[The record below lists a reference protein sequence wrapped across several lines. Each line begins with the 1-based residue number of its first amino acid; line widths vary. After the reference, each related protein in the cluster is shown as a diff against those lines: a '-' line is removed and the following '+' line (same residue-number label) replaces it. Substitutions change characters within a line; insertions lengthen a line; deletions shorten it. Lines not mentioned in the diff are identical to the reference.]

1 MGRADGR
8 GEVLA
13 AGTDGA
19 AESGGEGHLHRLRG
33 WAERI
38 SGSHRSSVSAHRGA
52 ALHRACGTGFAELRA
67 LETAQ
72 TVGRRSAIDLS
83 RGDGGR
89 GRAWPP
95 RTGKQVESLSQ
106 REPGVAA
113 ELGTDHAVFQ
123 LPAGHPPG
131 DLHYQQRG
139 VAEPLVAQ
147 DHQNSRRIS
156 QRRGGAEVAVSRF
169 AAGSEEMDHAHSSL
183 ARSAEPLHNSVAGTD
198 ASPGESRIMKT
209 QNASKSLGR
218 GRGTTPFPCT
228 PSPKT
233 KPGRLHKRIDTPGG
247 GSHASV
253 MVNHH
258 RHNSLHDV
266 ILSADS
272 VLPRKTESSE
282 GSMHSR
288 RYYYLYI
295 MTNRS
300 KTLYTGITSNLSKR
314 VFQHKNGT
322 FPGFMSRYRIDR
334 LV

>member
-1 MGRADGR
+1 MRRADGR

-72 TVGRRSAIDLS
+72 TGGRRSAIDLS

-169 AAGSEEMDHAHSSL
+169 AAGSEEMDDAHSSL
-183 ARSAEPLHNSVAGTD
+183 AVSAMYASIVAAAPVVIVPSTRFRLPRLIRALTSVCRRSSMRLAVSLTRDARPTASAAGAYFFCNSL
-198 ASPGESRIMKT
+198 
-209 QNASKSLGR
+209 SKSCVIFR
-218 GRGTTPFPCT
+218 V
-228 PSPKT
+228 
-233 KPGRLHKRIDTPGG
+233 
-247 GSHASV
+247 ASAA
-253 MVNHH
+253 
-258 RHNSLHDV
+258 
-266 ILSADS
+266 I
-272 VLPRKTESSE
+272 SE
-282 GSMHSR
+282 
-288 RYYYLYI
+288 
-295 MTNRS
+295 
-300 KTLYTGITSNLSKR
+300 
-314 VFQHKNGT
+314 
-322 FPGFMSRYRIDR
+322 
-334 LV
+334 